1 MSNVIQFSINGD
13 TNAEKVTDRVKQS
26 VSALEKN
33 MQGIESKFKSFGKDL
48 FLSFAAPMVILNQA
62 INMISGAIEKSRQE
76 VRDALA
82 DAEKGENKY
91 MSADVKASAKEIA
104 RAKQDA
110 LDRKNA
116 EIAAEALVEEQMKR
130 DPGVLGFGGE
140 ADAALA
146 QYEAEG
152 AKMGGLEA
160 FKRDVKGA
168 LFYFG
173 LSSMSKD
180 KEMQDVFARRAA
192 ARVADSPEAKAEAAA
207 AKQKEAAELQIAK
220 QKELDSKPTS
230 FKGPEGFS
238 NVIGVGANPVMEAMT
253 AQLEEQ
259 RKQTALLER
268 MANAGFSPA
277 DGWLTAPAST
287 AAPSRA
293 ALLRGRR

>member
-26 VSALEKN
+26 VSTLEKN
-33 MQGIESKFKSFGKDL
+33 MQGIESKFKNFGKDL

-62 INMISGAIEKSRQE
+62 INMISGAIEKSRQD

-82 DAEKGENKY
+82 DAERGENKY
-91 MSADVKASAKEIA
+91 MSAGVTASAREIA
-104 RAKQDA
+104 RSRQDA

-116 EIAAEALVEEQMKR
+116 ELAAEAQVNEQIKR
-130 DPGVLGFGGE
+130 DPGTFGFGGE

-152 AKMGGLEA
+152 AKMGGMEA
-160 FKRDVKGA
+160 FKRDMKGM

-173 LSSMSKD
+173 LSDMSKD
-180 KEMQDVFARRAA
+180 KDMQDVFARRAVE
-192 ARVADSPEAKAEAAA
+192 REKKDPTLTAA
-207 AKQKEAAELQIAK
+207 AKQKEAAEMQLAK

-238 NVIGVGANPVMEAMT
+238 NVVGVGANPVMEAMT
-253 AQLEEQ
+253 AQIEEA

-268 MANAGFSPA
+268 IAAGGPSPA
-277 DGWLTAPAST
+277 DGWLTAPAGN
-287 AAPSRA
+287 PHVD
-293 ALLRGRR
+293 GYGDQM

>member
-33 MQGIESKFKSFGKDL
+33 MQGIESKFKNFGKDL

-62 INMISGAIEKSRQE
+62 INMISSAIEKSRAD

-91 MSADVKASAKEIA
+91 MRAGTTASAREVAA
-104 RAKQDA
+104 RRQDA

-116 EIAAEALVEEQMKR
+116 KLAAEALAEEQAKE
-130 DPGVLGFGGE
+130 GGILGFGGE
-140 ADAALA
+140 ADAAIA

-152 AKMGGLEA
+152 AKMGGMEA
-160 FKRDVKGA
+160 FKRDIKGA

-173 LSSMSKD
+173 LSDISKD
-180 KEMQDVFARRAA
+180 KDMQDVLERRAQ
-192 ARVADSPEAKAEAAA
+192 ARMADSPEAKAQDAA
-207 AKQKEAAELQIAK
+207 AKQKEAAEMQIAK

-238 NVIGVGANPVMEAMT
+238 NVVGVGANPVMEAMS

-277 DGWLTAPAST
+277 DGWMTAPASV

-293 ALLRGRR
+293 ALLRGKR

>member
-13 TNAEKVTDRVKQS
+13 TNAEKVTERVKQS

-33 MQGIESKFKSFGKDL
+33 MQGIESKFKNFGKDL
-48 FLSFAAPMVILNQA
+48 FLSFAAPMVLLNQA

-91 MSADVKASAKEIA
+91 MRAGTVTSAREVA
-104 RAKQDA
+104 RRRQDA

-116 EIAAEALVEEQMKR
+116 KLAAEALAEEQ
-130 DPGVLGFGGE
+130 GGEGGFAGFGGE
-140 ADAALA
+140 ADKGLV
-146 QYEAEG
+146 QYLKES
-152 AKMGGLEA
+152 KNLPDYLRRNMKSSLMM
-160 FKRDVKGA
+160 
-168 LFYFG
+168 FG
-173 LSSMSKD
+173 LSSYAKD
-180 KEMQDVFARRAA
+180 EEMQDVLERRSA
-192 ARVADSPEAKAEAAA
+192 ARVAESPEGKAEVAA
-207 AKQKEAAELQIAK
+207 AKQKEAAEMQIAK

-238 NVIGVGANPVMEAMT
+238 NVVGVGANPVMEAMT

-268 MANAGFSPA
+268 MANSGFSPA
-277 DGWLTAPAST
+277 DGWMTTPAST

-293 ALLRGRR
+293 AMLRGKR

>member
-13 TNAEKVTDRVKQS
+13 TNADKVTERVKQS

-48 FLSFAAPMVILNQA
+48 FLSFAAPMVLLNQA
-62 INMISGAIEKSRQE
+62 INMISAAIEKSRQE

-91 MSADVKASAKEIA
+91 MRAGTVTSAREVA
-104 RAKQDA
+104 RRRQDA

-116 EIAAEALVEEQMKR
+116 KLAAEALAEEQA
-130 DPGVLGFGGE
+130 GEGGFAGFGGE
-140 ADAALA
+140 GDAALF
-146 QYEAEG
+146 QYAMEG
-152 AKMGGLEA
+152 KGTLNSIGRALNAARMFVYSPAAFANEEVQNVLE
-160 FKRDVKGA
+160 
-168 LFYFG
+168 
-173 LSSMSKD
+173 
-180 KEMQDVFARRAA
+180 RRAQ
-192 ARVADSPEAKAEAAA
+192 ARVAESPEGKAEVAA
-207 AKQKEAAELQIAK
+207 AKQKEAAEMQIAK

-238 NVIGVGANPVMEAMT
+238 NVVGVGANPVMEAMT

-277 DGWLTAPAST
+277 DGWMTAPAST

-293 ALLRGRR
+293 AMLRGRR

>member
-62 INMISGAIEKSRQE
+62 INMISGAIEKSRQD

-91 MSADVKASAKEIA
+91 MRAGTTASAREVAA
-104 RAKQDA
+104 RRQDA

-116 EIAAEALVEEQMKR
+116 KLAAEALAEEQAKE
-130 DPGVLGFGGE
+130 GGILGFGGE
-140 ADAALA
+140 ADAAIA

-152 AKMGGLEA
+152 AKMGGMEA
-160 FKRDVKGA
+160 FKRDIKGA

-173 LSSMSKD
+173 LSDISKD
-180 KEMQDVFARRAA
+180 KDMQDVLERRAQ
-192 ARVADSPEAKAEAAA
+192 ARMADSPEAKAQDAA
-207 AKQKEAAELQIAK
+207 AKQKEAAEMQIAK

-238 NVIGVGANPVMEAMT
+238 NVVGVGANPVMEAMS

-277 DGWLTAPAST
+277 DGWMTAPASV

-293 ALLRGRR
+293 ALLRGKR

>member
-26 VSALEKN
+26 VSTLEKN
-33 MQGIESKFKSFGKDL
+33 MQGIESKFKNFGKDL

-62 INMISGAIEKSRQE
+62 INMISSAIEKSRSE

-91 MSADVKASAKEIA
+91 MRAGTTASAREVAK
-104 RAKQDA
+104 RKQDA

-116 EIAAEALVEEQMKR
+116 ELAAEALAEEQMKE
-130 DPGVLGFGGE
+130 GGFLGFGGE

-152 AKMGGLEA
+152 AKMGGMVA
-160 FKRDVKGA
+160 FKRDVKGM

-173 LSSMSKD
+173 LSDMSKD
-180 KEMQDVFARRAA
+180 KDMQDVLERRAQ
-192 ARVADSPEAKAEAAA
+192 ARMADSPEAKAETAA
-207 AKQKEAAELQIAK
+207 AKQKEAAEMLISK
-220 QKELDSKPTS
+220 QKELDSKPTT

-277 DGWLTAPAST
+277 DGWMTAPAST

-293 ALLRGRR
+293 AMLRGKR

>member
-13 TNAEKVTDRVKQS
+13 TNAEKVTNRVKQS
-26 VSALEKN
+26 VSTLEKN
-33 MQGIESKFKSFGKDL
+33 LQGVENRFKSFGKDL
-48 FLSFAAPMVILNQA
+48 FLSFAAPMVLLNQA
-62 INMISGAIEKSRQE
+62 INMITGAIEKSRQE

-91 MSADVKASAKEIA
+91 MRAGTVTSAREVAG
-104 RAKQDA
+104 RRQDA

-116 EIAAEALVEEQMKR
+116 KLAAEALAEAQGEE
-130 DPGVLGFGGE
+130 GGFLGFGGE
-140 ADAALA
+140 ADAALF
-146 QYEAEG
+146 QYAMEG
-152 AKMGGLEA
+152 EGFLNSIG
-160 FKRDVKGA
+160 RA
-168 LFYFG
+168 LN
-173 LSSMSKD
+173 
-180 KEMQDVFARRAA
+180 A
-192 ARVADSPEAKAEAAA
+192 ARMFVYSPAAYSNEEVQKILEKRAVARFAESPEAKAEAAA
-207 AKQKEAAELQIAK
+207 AKQKEAAEMQIAK
-220 QKELDSKPTS
+220 QKELDAKPTT

-277 DGWLTAPAST
+277 DGWMTAPAST

-293 ALLRGRR
+293 ALLRGGR